1 MLHTQRQ
8 TVMEYPMAPTRKTST
23 CYCIYHSN
31 FVYMELVNKTVSR
44 VLAYPLTSN
53 GSKLLMRVKEKLIKE
68 KTYHVKVLGKYFKI
82 IIIIIIRKEKKKAF
96 LYLMLKRVGLNL
108 LK

>member
-1 MLHTQRQ
+1 MLRTQRQ
-8 TVMEYPMAPTRKTST
+8 TVKEYPMAPTRKTST
-23 CYCIYHSN
+23 CYCIYHCD
-31 FVYMELVNKTVSR
+31 FVYMELVNKTISR